1 MVYTATLTKTGQITV
16 PKPVRDF
23 LGLTPGKKIVF
34 KPDID
39 SYRLECEKTATEIAQ
54 KIDQLIPD
62 DVRENYMKNY
72 AGLSSTEMQEKWL
85 ESKEAT
91 EYFEAERKRTQ

>member
-23 LGLTPGKKIVF
+23 LGLVPGQKITF
-34 KPDID
+34 RRSKD
-39 SYRLECEKTATEIAQ
+39 SYRLEREQTATEIAHT
-54 KIDQLIPD
+54 IDQLIPD
-62 DVRENYMKNY
+62 DVREHYMDNY
-72 AGLSSTEMQEKWL
+72 AGLTSSEMQEKWL

-91 EYFEAERKRTQ
+91 AYFEAERKRTQ